1 MNSTYKLIEV
11 VGTSSENYEKA
22 IRNAIAKASESI
34 KAISWYEVTEH
45 RGAVHDGKVT
55 EFQVTLK
62 VGFKIVD

>member
-11 VGTSSENYEKA
+11 VGTSPDNYEKA

-34 KAISWYEVTEH
+34 KAISWFEVAEQ
-45 RGAVHDGKVT
+45 RGAVHGGKVT

>member
-34 KAISWYEVTEH
+34 KAISWYEVTEQ